1 MNVMTISD
9 TAGTLAGGILPLRF
23 AVRGMTCASC
33 VAHVEK
39 AVAGLAGVVSVEV
52 NLPLERADVRVAAD
66 QRANGSAAGS
76 LAARIVT
83 AIADEG
89 YEARLVAE
97 QADAGPA
104 RARLAAEQEADEAT
118 LKRATILAAMLTLPV
133 MVLEMGAHIVP
144 AFHHWQL
151 ANMGE
156 WAGQPTARW
165 IALVLT
171 TIVLAGPGRRFFSIG
186 LPMLLRGRPEMNA
199 LVALG
204 SGAAYLYSAIV
215 TLAPAL
221 WPTGSANID
230 EGHVYFESAAVI
242 VTLILLGRLIEM
254 RSRGRTGAAISELLA
269 LQPGTAIRMRD
280 GIQTETPVGE
290 IMVDDLILVKPGAGF
305 PVDGVV
311 VEGQSY
317 ANEAMLTGEPM
328 PVAKRQGDTV
338 HGGSVNG
345 AGLMTIRATRV
356 GGETLLAGII
366 RLVEDAQG
374 AKLPIQGRIDQITAV
389 FVPVVLAI
397 ALLTFLVWLA
407 FGPAPSL
414 PFALMTAV
422 SVLIIACPCA
432 MGLATPISVVVATG
446 RAARFGALFRK
457 GDALERLGLT
467 RVVAFDKTGT
477 LTVGLPDLKH
487 IAPADGGDEDRILAF
502 AASVEAGS
510 EHPIAHAIVA
520 AAKARGLVL
529 HPVSDFVATSGM
541 GARARI
547 EGRDVAVGGARF
559 MTSLGICAEG
569 WDERIAARA
578 ALGETPFLI
587 AVDGAVAALLT
598 VADPIKPEARD
609 AVAALNALG
618 LTTAMISGDHAAT
631 ARSVA
636 ASLGITDVRA
646 EVLPAGKVEALA
658 SLRRQHGAVAFVGDG
673 INDAP
678 ALAAAETG
686 IAIGNGSTVA
696 IESAD
701 VVLVSGHLAAL
712 PMAIGLSRA
721 TMRNISQNLIWA
733 FGYNVALIP
742 VAAGLFQPLF
752 GWTLSPMLAAAAMA
766 FSSIFVVFNA
776 LRLRR
781 FGATHHG

>member
-1 MNVMTISD
+1 MNVMTMATS
-9 TAGTLAGGILPLRF
+9 AGEPAGEALPLRF
-23 AVRGMTCASC
+23 AIRGMTCASC
-33 VAHVEK
+33 VAHVER
-39 AVAGLAGVVSVEV
+39 AVAGLAGVAGIEV
-52 NLPLERADVRVAAD
+52 NLPLERADVRL
-66 QRANGSAAGS
+66 AAGGGADAGTMDA
-76 LAARIVT
+76 LARRIVT
-83 AIADEG
+83 VIADEG
-89 YEARLVAE
+89 YEARLVSDEANT
-97 QADAGPA
+97 GSA
-104 RARLAAEQEADEAT
+104 RARHAAEQEADEAA
-118 LKRATILAAMLTLPV
+118 LKRATLTAAVLTLPV
-133 MVLEMGAHIVP
+133 MTLEMGAHLVP

-151 ANMGE
+151 ASMGE

-165 IALVLT
+165 IALALT
-171 TIVLAGPGRRFFSIG
+171 TLVLAGPGWRFFRIG

-204 SGAAYLYSAIV
+204 SGAAYLYSAV
-215 TLAPAL
+215 ATLAPGL
-221 WPTGSANID
+221 WPTGG
-230 EGHVYFESAAVI
+230 GHVYFESAAVI
-242 VTLILLGRLIEM
+242 ITLILLGRLIEM
-254 RSRGRTGAAISELLA
+254 RSRGRTGAAIAELLA
-269 LQPGTAIRMRD
+269 LQPGTAIRLRD
-280 GIQTETPVGE
+280 GGQIETPVGE
-290 IMVDDLILVKPGAGF
+290 IMVDDLLLVKPGAGF
-305 PVDGVV
+305 PVDGLV
-311 VEGQSY
+311 VEGQSH

-328 PVAKRQGDTV
+328 PVAKRPGDTV

-345 AGLMTIRATRV
+345 AGLLTIRATRI

-374 AKLPIQGRIDQITAV
+374 AKLPIQGRIDRITAV
-389 FVPVVLAI
+389 FVPIVLAI
-397 ALLTFLVWLA
+397 ALLTFTVWLV

-457 GDALERLGLT
+457 GDALERLGHV

-477 LTVGLPDLKH
+477 LTVGLPELKH
-487 IAPADGGDEDRILAF
+487 IAPAHGIDEAGILTL

-520 AAKARGLVL
+520 AARARGLAL
-529 HPVSDFVATSGM
+529 QPVTDFQAAIGM
-541 GARARI
+541 GARGRVG
-547 EGRDVAVGGARF
+547 ERDVAVGGVRF
-559 MTSLGICAEG
+559 MTALNVPVAG

-578 ALGETPFLI
+578 CLGETPFLI
-587 AVDGAVAALLT
+587 AVDGAIAALFT
-598 VADPIKPEARD
+598 VADPIKPEARE
-609 AVAALNALG
+609 AVAALNGLG
-618 LTTAMISGDHAAT
+618 LTTAMISGDHEAT

-636 ASLGITDVRA
+636 AALGITDVRA
-646 EVLPAGKVEALA
+646 GVLPAGKVEALA
-658 SLRRQHGAVAFVGDG
+658 SLRQQRGAIAFVGDG

-678 ALAAAETG
+678 ALAAADTG
-686 IAIGNGSTVA
+686 IAVGNGSTVA

-742 VAAGLFQPLF
+742 VAAGVFQPVF

-781 FGATHHG
+781 FGATHHA

>member
-1 MNVMTISD
+1 MNVMTISETD
-9 TAGTLAGGILPLRF
+9 DRPAGGTLPLRF

-39 AVAGLAGVVSVEV
+39 AVAGLAGVVGVEV
-52 NLPLERADVRVAAD
+52 NLPLERADVRI
-66 QRANGSAAGS
+66 AAGHGADKS
-76 LAARIVT
+76 ASGALAAQIVT

-89 YEARLVAE
+89 YEARLVAD
-97 QADAGPA
+97 QDDAGSA
-104 RARLAAEQEADEAT
+104 RARHAAEQEADEAA
-118 LKRATILAAMLTLPV
+118 LKRATIIAAVLTLPV
-133 MVLEMGAHIVP
+133 MVLEMGAHLVP

-204 SGAAYLYSAIV
+204 SGAAYLYSAVV
-215 TLAPAL
+215 TLVPAL
-221 WPTGSANID
+221 WPMGGTNID
-230 EGHVYFESAAVI
+230 GEHVYFESAAVI
-242 VTLILLGRLIEM
+242 ITLILLGRLIEM

-269 LQPGTAIRMRD
+269 LQPGTAIRVRD
-280 GIQTETPVGE
+280 GEQIDTPVGE

-305 PVDGVV
+305 PVDGIVM
-311 VEGQSY
+311 EGQSH

-328 PVAKRQGDTV
+328 PVAKRQGDPV

-345 AGLMTIRATRV
+345 AGLLTIRATRV

-389 FVPVVLAI
+389 FVPIVLAI
-397 ALLTFLVWLA
+397 AVLTFIVWFM
-407 FGPAPSL
+407 FGPGGL

-477 LTVGLPDLKH
+477 LTAGLPELKH
-487 IAPADGGDEDRILAF
+487 VAPADGVDEPWILAL

-520 AAKARGLVL
+520 AAKARGLAL
-529 HPVSDFVATSGM
+529 RPVSDFVAAIGM
-541 GARARI
+541 GARGRI

-559 MTSLGICAEG
+559 MTSLDISIEG
-569 WDERIAARA
+569 WDERITARA

-587 AVDGAVAALLT
+587 AVDGAIAALLT

-609 AVAALNALG
+609 AVTALNALG
-618 LTTAMISGDHAAT
+618 LTTAMISGDHEAT

-646 EVLPAGKVEALA
+646 QILPAGKVEAIA
-658 SLRRQHGAVAFVGDG
+658 SLRQQHGAVAFVGDG

-686 IAIGNGSTVA
+686 IAVGNGSTVA

-721 TMRNISQNLIWA
+721 TMRNINENLIWA

-742 VAAGLFQPLF
+742 VAAGVFQPLF
-752 GWTLSPMLAAAAMA
+752 GWTLSPMLAAGAMA

-776 LRLRR
+776 LRLRH
-781 FGATHHG
+781 FGTTHHG

>member
-9 TAGTLAGGILPLRF
+9 TADRPAGGTLPLRF

-33 VAHVEK
+33 VAHVET
-39 AVAGLAGVVSVEV
+39 AVAGLAGVVGVEV
-52 NLPLERADVRVAAD
+52 NLPLERADVRI
-66 QRANGSAAGS
+66 AAGGS
-76 LAARIVT
+76 TDKGASGALAARIVA

-89 YEARLVAE
+89 YEARLVAD
-97 QADAGPA
+97 QMDAGSA
-104 RARLAAEQEADEAT
+104 RARHAAEQEADEAS
-118 LKRATILAAMLTLPV
+118 LKRATINAAMLTLPV
-133 MVLEMGAHIVP
+133 MVLEMGAHLVP

-204 SGAAYLYSAIV
+204 SGAAYLYSAVV
-215 TLAPAL
+215 TLVPAL
-221 WPTGSANID
+221 WPIDGTNID
-230 EGHVYFESAAVI
+230 GEHVYFESAAVI
-242 VTLILLGRLIEM
+242 ITLILLGRLIEM
-254 RSRGRTGAAISELLA
+254 RGRGRTGAAISELLA

-280 GIQTETPVGE
+280 GEQIDTPVGE

-305 PVDGVV
+305 PIDGIV
-311 VEGQSY
+311 VEGQSH

-328 PVAKRQGDTV
+328 PVAKRQGDPV

-345 AGLMTIRATRV
+345 AGLLTIRATRV

-366 RLVEDAQG
+366 RLVEEAQG

-389 FVPVVLAI
+389 FVPIVLAI
-397 ALLTFLVWLA
+397 AVLTFIVWFM
-407 FGPAPSL
+407 FGPGGL

-477 LTVGLPDLKH
+477 LTAGLPELKH
-487 IAPADGGDEDRILAF
+487 VAPADGVDESWILAL

-520 AAKARGLVL
+520 AAKARSLAL
-529 HPVSDFVATSGM
+529 HPVSDFAAAIGM
-541 GARARI
+541 GARGRI

-559 MTSLGICAEG
+559 MTSLDISIEG
-569 WDERIAARA
+569 WDERITARA

-587 AVDGAVAALLT
+587 AVDGAIAALLT

-609 AVAALNALG
+609 AVTALDALG
-618 LTTAMISGDHAAT
+618 LTTAMISGDHEAT

-646 EVLPAGKVEALA
+646 QILPAGKVEAIA
-658 SLRRQHGAVAFVGDG
+658 SLRQQHGAVAFVGDG

-678 ALAAAETG
+678 ALAAAEIG
-686 IAIGNGSTVA
+686 IAVGNGSTVA

-721 TMRNISQNLIWA
+721 TMRNINENLIWA

-742 VAAGLFQPLF
+742 VAAGVFQPLF
-752 GWTLSPMLAAAAMA
+752 GWTLSPMLAAGAMA

-776 LRLRR
+776 LRLRH
-781 FGATHHG
+781 FGTTHHG

>member
-1 MNVMTISD
+1 MTISD
-9 TAGTLAGGILPLRF
+9 TADRPAGGTLPLRF

-33 VAHVEK
+33 VAHVET
-39 AVAGLAGVVSVEV
+39 AVAGLAGVVGVEV
-52 NLPLERADVRVAAD
+52 NLPLERADVRIVAG
-66 QRANGSAAGS
+66 GSPDKGASGA
-76 LAARIVT
+76 LAARIVA

-89 YEARLVAE
+89 YEARLVAD
-97 QADAGPA
+97 QMDAGSA
-104 RARLAAEQEADEAT
+104 RARHAAEQEADEAS
-118 LKRATILAAMLTLPV
+118 LKRATINAAMLTLPV
-133 MVLEMGAHIVP
+133 MVLEMGAHLVP

-204 SGAAYLYSAIV
+204 SGAAYLYSAVV
-215 TLAPAL
+215 TLVPAL
-221 WPTGSANID
+221 WPIDGTNID
-230 EGHVYFESAAVI
+230 GEHVYFESAAVI
-242 VTLILLGRLIEM
+242 ITLILLGRLIEM
-254 RSRGRTGAAISELLA
+254 RGRGRTGAAISELLA

-280 GIQTETPVGE
+280 GEQIDTPVGE

-305 PVDGVV
+305 PIDGIV
-311 VEGQSY
+311 VEGQSH

-328 PVAKRQGDTV
+328 PVAKRQGDPV

-345 AGLMTIRATRV
+345 AGLLTIRATRV

-366 RLVEDAQG
+366 RLVEEAQG

-389 FVPVVLAI
+389 FVPIVLAI
-397 ALLTFLVWLA
+397 AVLTFIVWFM
-407 FGPAPSL
+407 FGPGGL

-477 LTVGLPDLKH
+477 LTAGLPELKH
-487 IAPADGGDEDRILAF
+487 VAPADGVDESWILAL

-520 AAKARGLVL
+520 AAKARSLAL
-529 HPVSDFVATSGM
+529 HPVSDFAAAIGM
-541 GARARI
+541 GARGRI

-559 MTSLGICAEG
+559 MTSLDISIEG
-569 WDERIAARA
+569 WDERITARA

-587 AVDGAVAALLT
+587 AVDGAIAALLT

-609 AVAALNALG
+609 AVTALDALG
-618 LTTAMISGDHAAT
+618 LTTAMISGDHEAT

-646 EVLPAGKVEALA
+646 QILPAGKVEAIA
-658 SLRRQHGAVAFVGDG
+658 SLRQQHGAVAFVGDG

-678 ALAAAETG
+678 ALAAAEIG
-686 IAIGNGSTVA
+686 IAVGNGSTVA

-721 TMRNISQNLIWA
+721 TMRNINENLIWA

-742 VAAGLFQPLF
+742 VAAGVFQPLF
-752 GWTLSPMLAAAAMA
+752 GWTLSPMLAAGAMA

-776 LRLRR
+776 LRLRH
-781 FGATHHG
+781 FGTTHHG

>member
-9 TAGTLAGGILPLRF
+9 TADRPAGGTLPLRF

-33 VAHVEK
+33 VAHVET
-39 AVAGLAGVVSVEV
+39 AVAGLAGVVGVEV
-52 NLPLERADVRVAAD
+52 NLPLERADVRI
-66 QRANGSAAGS
+66 AAGGS
-76 LAARIVT
+76 TDKGASGALAARIVA

-89 YEARLVAE
+89 YEARLVAD
-97 QADAGPA
+97 QMDAGSA
-104 RARLAAEQEADEAT
+104 RARHAAEQEADEAS
-118 LKRATILAAMLTLPV
+118 LKRATINAAMLTLPV
-133 MVLEMGAHIVP
+133 MVLEMGAHLVP

-204 SGAAYLYSAIV
+204 SGAAYLYSAVV
-215 TLAPAL
+215 TLVPAL
-221 WPTGSANID
+221 WPIDGTNID
-230 EGHVYFESAAVI
+230 GEHVYFESAAVI
-242 VTLILLGRLIEM
+242 ITLILLGRLIEM
-254 RSRGRTGAAISELLA
+254 RGRGRTGAAISELLA

-280 GIQTETPVGE
+280 GEQIDTPVGE

-305 PVDGVV
+305 PIDGIV
-311 VEGQSY
+311 VEGQSH

-328 PVAKRQGDTV
+328 PVAKRQGDPV

-345 AGLMTIRATRV
+345 AGLLTIRATRV

-366 RLVEDAQG
+366 RLVEEAQG

-389 FVPVVLAI
+389 FVPIVLAI
-397 ALLTFLVWLA
+397 AVMTFIVWFM
-407 FGPAPSL
+407 FGPGGL

-477 LTVGLPDLKH
+477 LTAGLPELKH
-487 IAPADGGDEDRILAF
+487 VAPADGVDESWILAL

-520 AAKARGLVL
+520 AAKARSLAL
-529 HPVSDFVATSGM
+529 HPVSDFAAAIGM
-541 GARARI
+541 GARGRI

-559 MTSLGICAEG
+559 MTSLDISIEG
-569 WDERIAARA
+569 WDERITARA

-587 AVDGAVAALLT
+587 AVDGAIAALLT

-609 AVAALNALG
+609 AVTALDALG
-618 LTTAMISGDHAAT
+618 LTTAIISGDHEAT

-646 EVLPAGKVEALA
+646 QILPAGKVEAIA
-658 SLRRQHGAVAFVGDG
+658 SLRQQHGAVAFVGDG

-678 ALAAAETG
+678 ALAAAEIG
-686 IAIGNGSTVA
+686 IAVGNGSTVA

-721 TMRNISQNLIWA
+721 TMRNINENLIWA

-742 VAAGLFQPLF
+742 VAAGVFQPLF
-752 GWTLSPMLAAAAMA
+752 GWTLSPMLAAGAMT

-776 LRLRR
+776 LRLRH
-781 FGATHHG
+781 FGTTHHG

>member
-9 TAGTLAGGILPLRF
+9 TADRPAGGTLPLRF

-33 VAHVEK
+33 VAHVET
-39 AVAGLAGVVSVEV
+39 AVAGLAGVVGVEV
-52 NLPLERADVRVAAD
+52 NLPLERADVRI
-66 QRANGSAAGS
+66 AAGGS
-76 LAARIVT
+76 TEKGTSGALAARIVA

-89 YEARLVAE
+89 YEARLVAD
-97 QADAGPA
+97 QVDAGSA
-104 RARLAAEQEADEAT
+104 RARHAAEQEADEAS
-118 LKRATILAAMLTLPV
+118 LKRATIIAAMLTLPV
-133 MVLEMGAHIVP
+133 MVLEMGAHLVP

-204 SGAAYLYSAIV
+204 SGAAYLYSAV
-215 TLAPAL
+215 ATLVPAL
-221 WPTGSANID
+221 WPTGNANVY
-230 EGHVYFESAAVI
+230 GAHVYFESAAVI
-242 VTLILLGRLIEM
+242 ITLILLGRLIEM

-269 LQPGTAIRMRD
+269 LQPGTAIRIRD
-280 GIQTETPVGE
+280 GEQIDTPVGE

-305 PVDGVV
+305 PVDGIV
-311 VEGQSY
+311 VEGQSH

-328 PVAKRQGDTV
+328 PVAKRQGDPV

-345 AGLMTIRATRV
+345 AGLLTIRATRV

-389 FVPVVLAI
+389 FVPIVLAI
-397 ALLTFLVWLA
+397 AVLTFIVWFM
-407 FGPAPSL
+407 FGPGGL

-477 LTVGLPDLKH
+477 LTAGLPELKH
-487 IAPADGGDEDRILAF
+487 VAPADGVDEPWILAF

-520 AAKARGLVL
+520 AAKARGLAL
-529 HPVSDFVATSGM
+529 HPVSDFVAAIGM
-541 GARARI
+541 GARGRI

-559 MTSLGICAEG
+559 MTSLDISIEG
-569 WDERIAARA
+569 WDERITARA

-587 AVDGAVAALLT
+587 AVDGAIAALLT

-609 AVAALNALG
+609 AVTALNALG
-618 LTTAMISGDHAAT
+618 LTTAMISGDHEAT

-646 EVLPAGKVEALA
+646 QILPAGKVEAIA
-658 SLRRQHGAVAFVGDG
+658 SLRQQHGAVAFVGDG

-686 IAIGNGSTVA
+686 IAVGNGSTVA

-721 TMRNISQNLIWA
+721 TMRNINENLIWA

-742 VAAGLFQPLF
+742 VAAGVFQPLF
-752 GWTLSPMLAAAAMA
+752 GWTLSPMLAAGAMA

-776 LRLRR
+776 LRLRH
-781 FGATHHG
+781 FGTTHHG

>member
-9 TAGTLAGGILPLRF
+9 TADRPAGGTLPLRF

-33 VAHVEK
+33 VAHVET
-39 AVAGLAGVVSVEV
+39 AVAGLAGVVGVEV
-52 NLPLERADVRVAAD
+52 NLPLERADVRIVAG
-66 QRANGSAAGS
+66 GSPDKGASGA
-76 LAARIVT
+76 LAARIVA

-89 YEARLVAE
+89 YEARLVAD
-97 QADAGPA
+97 QMDAGSA
-104 RARLAAEQEADEAT
+104 RARHAAEQEADEAS
-118 LKRATILAAMLTLPV
+118 LKRATINAAMLTLPV
-133 MVLEMGAHIVP
+133 MVLEMGAHLVP

-204 SGAAYLYSAIV
+204 SGAAYLYSAVV
-215 TLAPAL
+215 TLVPAL
-221 WPTGSANID
+221 WPIDGTNID
-230 EGHVYFESAAVI
+230 GEHVYFESAAVI
-242 VTLILLGRLIEM
+242 ITLILLGRLIEM
-254 RSRGRTGAAISELLA
+254 RGRGRTGAAISELLA

-280 GIQTETPVGE
+280 GEQIDTPVGE

-305 PVDGVV
+305 PIDGIV
-311 VEGQSY
+311 VEGQSH

-328 PVAKRQGDTV
+328 PVAKRQGDPV

-345 AGLMTIRATRV
+345 AGLLTIRATRV

-366 RLVEDAQG
+366 RLVEEAQG

-389 FVPVVLAI
+389 FVPIVLAI
-397 ALLTFLVWLA
+397 AVLTFIVWFM
-407 FGPAPSL
+407 FGPGGL

-477 LTVGLPDLKH
+477 LTAGLPELKH
-487 IAPADGGDEDRILAF
+487 VAPADGVDESWILAL

-520 AAKARGLVL
+520 AAKARSLAL
-529 HPVSDFVATSGM
+529 HPVSDFAAAIGM
-541 GARARI
+541 GARGRI

-559 MTSLGICAEG
+559 MTSLDISIEG
-569 WDERIAARA
+569 WDERITARA

-587 AVDGAVAALLT
+587 AVDGAIAALLT

-609 AVAALNALG
+609 AVTALDALG
-618 LTTAMISGDHAAT
+618 LTTAMISGDHEAT

-646 EVLPAGKVEALA
+646 QILPAGKVEAIA
-658 SLRRQHGAVAFVGDG
+658 SLRQQHGAVAFVGDG

-678 ALAAAETG
+678 ALAAAEIG
-686 IAIGNGSTVA
+686 IAVGNGSTVA

-721 TMRNISQNLIWA
+721 TMRNINENLIWA

-742 VAAGLFQPLF
+742 VAAGVFQPLF
-752 GWTLSPMLAAAAMA
+752 GWTLSPMLAAGAMA

-776 LRLRR
+776 LRLRH
-781 FGATHHG
+781 FGTTHHG

>member
-1 MNVMTISD
+1 
-9 TAGTLAGGILPLRF
+9 
-23 AVRGMTCASC
+23 
-33 VAHVEK
+33 
-39 AVAGLAGVVSVEV
+39 
-52 NLPLERADVRVAAD
+52 
-66 QRANGSAAGS
+66 
-76 LAARIVT
+76 
-83 AIADEG
+83 
-89 YEARLVAE
+89 
-97 QADAGPA
+97 
-104 RARLAAEQEADEAT
+104 
-118 LKRATILAAMLTLPV
+118 
-133 MVLEMGAHIVP
+133 
-144 AFHHWQL
+144 
-151 ANMGE
+151 
-156 WAGQPTARW
+156 
-165 IALVLT
+165 
-171 TIVLAGPGRRFFSIG
+171 
-186 LPMLLRGRPEMNA
+186 
-199 LVALG
+199 
-204 SGAAYLYSAIV
+204 
-215 TLAPAL
+215 
-221 WPTGSANID
+221 
-230 EGHVYFESAAVI
+230 
-242 VTLILLGRLIEM
+242 
-254 RSRGRTGAAISELLA
+254 
-269 LQPGTAIRMRD
+269 
-280 GIQTETPVGE
+280 
-290 IMVDDLILVKPGAGF
+290 
-305 PVDGVV
+305 
-311 VEGQSY
+311 
-317 ANEAMLTGEPM
+317 
-328 PVAKRQGDTV
+328 
-338 HGGSVNG
+338 
-345 AGLMTIRATRV
+345 
-356 GGETLLAGII
+356 
-366 RLVEDAQG
+366 
-374 AKLPIQGRIDQITAV
+374 V

-487 IAPADGGDEDRILAF
+487 IAPADGVDEDRILAF

-510 EHPIAHAIVA
+510 EHPIAHAIAA
-520 AAKARGLVL
+520 AAKAHRLVL

-721 TMRNISQNLIWA
+721 TMRNVSQNLIWA

-776 LRLRR
+776 LRLWR